1 MGNCSTLLPFGP
13 KEFYEHSLP
22 VAKTFLVITNSAL
35 YLFADIYFLNL
46 AVAHKVPNQQL
57 VPLFNPYT
65 NTDKVTSVRSK
76 RTFTTEVGTKLSY
89 QCFKLV
95 FLVLLLG
102 FVSHTR
108 KKKKNAG
115 FICITLKK

>member
-13 KEFYEHSLP
+13 KEFYEPSLP
-22 VAKTFLVITNSAL
+22 VAKIFLVITNSTL
-35 YLFADIYFLNL
+35 YLLAYIYFLNL

-76 RTFTTEVGTKLSY
+76 RTFTTEVGTKLSC

-102 FVSHTR
+102 FVSYTR
-108 KKKKNAG
+108 KKKNAG